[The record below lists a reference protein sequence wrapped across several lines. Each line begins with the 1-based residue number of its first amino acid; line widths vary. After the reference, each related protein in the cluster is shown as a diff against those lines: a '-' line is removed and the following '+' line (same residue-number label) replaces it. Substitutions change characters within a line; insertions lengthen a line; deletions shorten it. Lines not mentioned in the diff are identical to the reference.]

1 VVRDIQALRNFL
13 TATKDNKPAMTP
25 SSHSGLVGTGVA
37 TVGTGGTGGAAGV
50 TLLLAAEAA
59 LVPAKFVAVT
69 VNV

>member
-1 VVRDIQALRNFL
+1 MVRDIQALRSFL
-13 TATKDNKPAMTP
+13 KPTSDSKPAMMP

-37 TVGTGGTGGAAGV
+37 TFGAGGTGATGV

-59 LVPAKFVAVT
+59 LVPTPFVAVT

>member
-1 VVRDIQALRNFL
+1 
-13 TATKDNKPAMTP
+13 MTP

-59 LVPAKFVAVT
+59 LVPTPFVAVT